1 MTIVC
6 LVTWILVKT
15 YLSLRQFAP
24 NKVNIADIK
33 LFGVE
38 RYLRQIYWNN
48 GSSVDDPYRRCLR
61 LYLNV
66 SHTEGYIDQYPVRLN
81 VLYVF
86 ILRLQDLL
94 QWYYNVLKQ
103 LNCQLGHIS
112 FFFFR
117 MNCSTLTLTV
127 WLEMPCRYR
136 QHLRLSDNRK
146 FPNNAKIDDFKS
158 FNGHERAVSN

>member
-6 LVTWILVKT
+6 LVTWILVRT
-15 YLSLRQFAP
+15 YLSLRQFAS
-24 NKVNIADIK
+24 NKVNIADMK

-81 VLYVF
+81 VLYVYIF
-86 ILRLQDLL
+86 RLQDLL
-94 QWYYNVLKQ
+94 QWYYTVLKQ

-112 FFFFR
+112 SLFFQ
-117 MNCSTLTLTV
+117 NEL
-127 WLEMPCRYR
+127 
-136 QHLRLSDNRK
+136 
-146 FPNNAKIDDFKS
+146 
-158 FNGHERAVSN
+158 

>member
-6 LVTWILVKT
+6 LVTWNLVKT
-15 YLSLRQFAP
+15 YLSLKQFAP
-24 NKVNIADIK
+24 NKVNIADMK

-38 RYLRQIYWNN
+38 RYLQQIYWNN

-66 SHTEGYIDQYPVRLN
+66 SHTEGYIDQYAVRLN

-86 ILRLQDLL
+86 IFRLQNLL
-94 QWYYNVLKQ
+94 QWYYTVLKQ

-112 FFFFR
+112 SFFFI
-117 MNCSTLTLTV
+117 
-127 WLEMPCRYR
+127 E
-136 QHLRLSDNRK
+136 
-146 FPNNAKIDDFKS
+146 
-158 FNGHERAVSN
+158 